1 MHTQVR
7 LLYATSLALHGAAAI
22 AAIGL
27 PTPLGG
33 LIYAVLRG
41 GGAGL
46 AGPLLGVALP
56 HYFGTRRLGRL
67 LGGHAAFLV
76 LGTCAG
82 SLLIGA
88 SPLLFGKAVSW

>member
-1 MHTQVR
+1 MYMYTCMYTCMCARAH
-7 LLYATSLALHGAAAI
+7 A
-22 AAIGL
+22 
-27 PTPLGG
+27 GG
-33 LIYAVLRG
+33 LVYAVLRG

-46 AGPLLGVALP
+46 AGPVLGVTLP

-88 SPLLFGKAVSW
+88 SPQLFGKCQSVSRQASQ